1 MTKAQ
6 EQAAIGLAA
15 AMVGAAILQ
24 LIIKQDAATLGLT
37 ALELALLGGAA
48 SAFVT
53 RAVTS

>member
-6 EQAAIGLAA
+6 EQAAVGLAVA
-15 AMVGAAILQ
+15 VVGAAFLQ
-24 LIIKQDAATLGLT
+24 LIIKQDAATLGMT

-53 RAVTS
+53 RLATS

>member
-6 EQAAIGLAA
+6 EQAAVGLVVAVFAA
-15 AMVGAAILQ
+15 ALFQ
-24 LIIKQDAATLGLT
+24 LIAKQDAAALGLT

-53 RAVTS
+53 RAVKA

>member
-6 EQAAIGLAA
+6 EQAAVGLVVAAFAA
-15 AMVGAAILQ
+15 ALFQ
-24 LIIKQDAATLGLT
+24 LIAKQEAAVLGLT

-53 RAVTS
+53 RAVKA

>member
-1 MTKAQ
+1 MTKVQ
-6 EQAAIGLAA
+6 EQAAVGLVVAV
-15 AMVGAAILQ
+15 VGAAFLQ

-37 ALELALLGGAA
+37 ALELTLLGGAV